1 MYALLCAFDQ
11 EKCLMCFSE
20 GCENKT
26 SCCKINAVLLLANT
40 RMVGSKN
47 LFVGKPCHCVN
58 AVNAVS

>member
-1 MYALLCAFDQ
+1 MYPLLCAFDQ

-47 LFVGKPCHCVN
+47 LFVGKPCQCVN